1 MCSIMK
7 TTDARDVLQLL
18 QVAGKTLATAESCTG
33 GWVGKLL
40 TDVPGSSSVYKGGI
54 ISYTNEVKH
63 AVLGVPK
70 QTLDAFGA
78 VSRQTA
84 EAMAEGVRKVLQTD
98 IGAAVTGLAGPD
110 GDGSGRPVGLVYV
123 AVADDRLTMYRE
135 LLLEGD
141 RISIRRQACEELL
154 ALVMTVLKAR

>member
-1 MCSIMK
+1 MK
-7 TTDARDVLQLL
+7 TTDAKDVLQLL

-40 TDVPGSSSVYKGGI
+40 TDVPGSSSVYKGGV

-63 AVLGVPK
+63 AILGVP
-70 QTLDAFGA
+70 QETLDAFGA
-78 VSRQTA
+78 VSHQTA
-84 EAMAEGVRKVLQTD
+84 EAMAEGVRRVLQTD
-98 IGAAVTGLAGPD
+98 LGAAVTGLAGPD
-110 GDGSGRPVGLVYV
+110 GDGSGRPVGLVYI
-123 AVADDRLTMYRE
+123 AVADDRLTMYKQ
-135 LLLEGD
+135 LHLEGD